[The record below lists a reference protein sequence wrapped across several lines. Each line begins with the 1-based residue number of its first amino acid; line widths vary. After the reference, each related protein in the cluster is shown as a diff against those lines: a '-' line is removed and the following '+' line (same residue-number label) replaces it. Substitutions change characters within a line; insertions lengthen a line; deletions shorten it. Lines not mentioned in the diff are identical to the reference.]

1 MSQNT
6 INGKSTKKYQ
16 LIINA
21 IENAKNEI
29 LEAIL
34 SKSSKMEDLVEVNL
48 EIPSTSVEDAIEDDS
63 SSDEEDAGED
73 DSSSDDSSS
82 DEEDDDK
89 DDNEDSKGSMKL
101 EELNESDDEDSK
113 GSMKLE
119 ELNESVNEDSKETMA
134 PGELDTSDNKEQQK
148 TENNKG
154 ILANAADSVAGF
166 FNSKGP
172 TGGKKHRR
180 SRKKGNRKRRQ
191 TKRVRFDY

>member
-48 EIPSTSVEDAIEDDS
+48 EIPSTSVEDDS

-73 DSSSDDSSS
+73 DSSSD
-82 DEEDDDK
+82 EEDDD
-89 DDNEDSKGSMKL
+89 N
-101 EELNESDDEDSK
+101 EDSK

-172 TGGKKHRR
+172 IGGKKHRR

>member
-6 INGKSTKKYQ
+6 INGKSNKKYQ
-16 LIINA
+16 LIIDA

-63 SSDEEDAGED
+63 SSDEED
-73 DSSSDDSSS
+73 DSSS
-82 DEEDDDK
+82 DEED

-101 EELNESDDEDSK
+101 EELNESDD
-113 GSMKLE
+113 
-119 ELNESVNEDSKETMA
+119 EDSKETMA

>member
-16 LIINA
+16 LIIDA

-48 EIPSTSVEDAIEDDS
+48 EIPSTSVEDDS

-73 DSSSDDSSS
+73 DSSSD
-82 DEEDDDK
+82 EEDDD
-89 DDNEDSKGSMKL
+89 N
-101 EELNESDDEDSK
+101 EDSK

>member
-101 EELNESDDEDSK
+101 EELNES
-113 GSMKLE
+113 
-119 ELNESVNEDSKETMA
+119 VNEDSKETMA

-148 TENNKG
+148 TENDKG

-172 TGGKKHRR
+172 IGGKKHRR

>member
-1 MSQNT
+1 
-6 INGKSTKKYQ
+6 
-16 LIINA
+16 
-21 IENAKNEI
+21 
-29 LEAIL
+29 
-34 SKSSKMEDLVEVNL
+34 
-48 EIPSTSVEDAIEDDS
+48 
-63 SSDEEDAGED
+63 
-73 DSSSDDSSS
+73 
-82 DEEDDDK
+82 
-89 DDNEDSKGSMKL
+89 
-101 EELNESDDEDSK
+101 
-113 GSMKLE
+113 MKLE

-172 TGGKKHRR
+172 IGGKKHRR